1 MANTAVTAF
10 VAESLD
16 ETRLTGFHWRVIA
29 LIIAGLFFDL
39 FDVAILGSLAPDFI
53 AKHFATPSEVAVVAS
68 ATFLGLLVGSI
79 VQGELT
85 DRFGRKTVYQAN
97 LLVYGV
103 ATLLAAASPNYI
115 VLASLRFVAGLGL
128 GAEIPLAYAY
138 AAEFSPRRNRG
149 RVMAVVN
156 MVGGCLPFPLAIL
169 FALTFRGVLGWQGIF
184 IVIGLAALL
193 VFVFRIS
200 LPESPRWLAAHGR
213 NPEALAII
221 RKMGIDPPPT
231 LAAGPAS
238 TERMQM
244 DPLAIVFRRYTRRVI
259 ALMVALFAAFAA
271 LYGLVTWLPT
281 LMGTRGFDITKSLTF
296 VLVMTTAFP
305 ISSLILTVLLDSI
318 GRIKTAVGSF
328 VLGGIFAILF
338 MESSSNAAVL
348 VNGFFMSLFTVNAA
362 NTLEVLCGELFP
374 TRARSSGSGLGFGA
388 GRLGAVLASYI
399 VIVILNGAGVNG
411 VFVAIAITLAVG
423 AVSSLVL
430 GQETAGLSLEEIASS
445 EPEADSLPHPSAARS
460 ESSPA

>member
-10 VAESLD
+10 IADTLD
-16 ETRLTGFHWRVIA
+16 ETRLTGFHWRVMA

-53 AKHFATPSEVAVVAS
+53 AKHFATPSQVAIVAS
-68 ATFLGLLVGSI
+68 STFLGLLIGSI

-97 LLVYGV
+97 LLIYGL

-115 VLASLRFVAGLGL
+115 ILAALRFVAGLGL

-138 AAEFSPRRNRG
+138 AAEFAPRRNRG
-149 RVMAVVN
+149 RVMAIVN

-169 FALTFRGVLGWQGIF
+169 FALAFRAVLGWQGIF
-184 IVIGLAALL
+184 VVIGLAALV

-200 LPESPRWLAAHGR
+200 LPELPRWLAAHGR
-213 NPEALAII
+213 GQEALGII
-221 RKMGIDPPPT
+221 RKMGIDPPHT
-231 LAAGPAS
+231 LAAAPDPGS
-238 TERMQM
+238 VHM
-244 DPLAIVFRRYTRRVI
+244 DPLALVFRRYTRRVI

-281 LMGTRGFDITKSLTF
+281 LMGARGFDITKSLTF

-338 MESSSNAAVL
+338 MESSSNTAVL

-374 TRARSSGSGLGFGA
+374 TSARSSGSGLGFGA
-388 GRLGAVLASYI
+388 GRLGAVLASYM
-399 VIVILNGAGVNG
+399 VIVILNASGVDG

-423 AVSSLVL
+423 ALSSMVL
-430 GQETAGLSLEEIASS
+430 GQETAGLSLEAIASVK
-445 EPEADSLPHPSAARS
+445 PN
-460 ESSPA
+460 

>member
-10 VAESLD
+10 IADTLD
-16 ETRLTGFHWRVIA
+16 ETRLTGFHWRVMA

-53 AKHFATPSEVAVVAS
+53 AKHFATPSQVAIVAS
-68 ATFLGLLVGSI
+68 STFLGLLIGSI

-97 LLVYGV
+97 LLIYGL

-115 VLASLRFVAGLGL
+115 ILAALRFVAGLGL

-138 AAEFSPRRNRG
+138 AAEFAPRRNRG
-149 RVMAVVN
+149 RVMAIVN

-169 FALTFRGVLGWQGIF
+169 FALAFRAVLGWQGIF
-184 IVIGLAALL
+184 VVIGLAALV

-213 NPEALAII
+213 GQEALGII
-221 RKMGIDPPPT
+221 RKMGIDPPHT
-231 LAAGPAS
+231 LAAAPDPGS
-238 TERMQM
+238 VHM
-244 DPLAIVFRRYTRRVI
+244 DPLALVFRRYTRRVI

-281 LMGTRGFDITKSLTF
+281 LMGARGFDITKSLTF

-338 MESSSNAAVL
+338 MESSSNTAVL

-374 TRARSSGSGLGFGA
+374 TSARSSGSGLGFGA
-388 GRLGAVLASYI
+388 GRLGAVLASYM
-399 VIVILNGAGVNG
+399 VIVILNASGVDG

-423 AVSSLVL
+423 ALSSMVL
-430 GQETAGLSLEEIASS
+430 GQETAGLSLEAIASVK
-445 EPEADSLPHPSAARS
+445 PN
-460 ESSPA
+460 